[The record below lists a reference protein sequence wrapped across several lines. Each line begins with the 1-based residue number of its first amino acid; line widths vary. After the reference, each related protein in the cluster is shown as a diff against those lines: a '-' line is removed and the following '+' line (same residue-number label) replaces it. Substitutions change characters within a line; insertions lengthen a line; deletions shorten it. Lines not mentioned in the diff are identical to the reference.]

1 MKSLV
6 LKLQKNLGDIN
17 SLSSSETL
25 ELGSLYGKNLKD
37 LGRKLRKPV
46 ELKFHTIHSFDNIL
60 TLKKKIFIY
69 LSKGNQIFHPDNQY
83 LYIKHKIDNRFFLE
97 ILENIY
103 LKVNSLSKKRGE
115 SFVLSKILDKKI
127 NLTKKIYLKNN
138 LKNLILENTK
148 ERTGNSTYDIPLNF
162 HFHHK
167 SNDLMICEYADPF
180 KNQDTENIQM
190 DKINSLDYKLLH
202 SFQCD
207 NTYYLIDRIQFKELD
222 NYSEYLE
229 QRY

>member
-1 MKSLV
+1 MKV
-6 LKLQKNLGDIN
+6 L
-17 SLSSSETL
+17 
-25 ELGSLYGKNLKD
+25 
-37 LGRKLRKPV
+37 
-46 ELKFHTIHSFDNIL
+46 
-60 TLKKKIFIY
+60 
-69 LSKGNQIFHPDNQY
+69 
-83 LYIKHKIDNRFFLE
+83 
-97 ILENIY
+97 
-103 LKVNSLSKKRGE
+103 
-115 SFVLSKILDKKI
+115 VLSKILDKKI

-222 NYSEYLE
+222 KHSEYLE
-229 QRY
+229 QR